1 MSDFSDD
8 YIIWDCNDVV
18 DITATYLY
26 NGVYKYPIVGYYN
39 FDFSPSNDCN
49 LTYVCYENLDKSA
62 SISYFVEGI
71 TESDNDVVIKPT
83 KSLFNTTT
91 IANSFKNDVVALKD
105 LIRANYYEIK
115 CGDYNIK
122 LKIGEHMVRGFI
134 QGGFTITGCDGEM
147 SEDRFV
153 VRCYRQYDHFLIGE
167 YPVIGFMYNIPNL
180 NCEFEYDLILVDKT
194 KNLEQKILSHRKPT
208 AY

>member
-49 LTYVCYENLDKSA
+49 LTYLCYENLDKSA

-115 CGDYNIK
+115 CGDYNNK
-122 LKIGEHMVRGFI
+122 LKNGEHMVRGFL
-134 QGGFTITGCDGEM
+134 DGEL
-147 SEDRFV
+147 SIKSCGAEIVESNFEI
-153 VRCYRQYDHFLIGE
+153 RCYRSHDHFLIGV
-167 YPVIGFMYNIPNL
+167 YHFSGFRYNIPNL
-180 NCEFEYDLILVDKT
+180 NCEYEYDIILVDNT
-194 KNLEQKILSHRKPT
+194 RTLEQKILSNRKPT
-208 AY
+208 PY